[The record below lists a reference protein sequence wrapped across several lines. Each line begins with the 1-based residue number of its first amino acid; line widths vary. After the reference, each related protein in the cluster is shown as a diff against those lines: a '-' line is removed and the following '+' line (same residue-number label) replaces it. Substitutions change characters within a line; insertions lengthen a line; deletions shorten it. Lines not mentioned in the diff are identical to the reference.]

1 MLLADNRKQEMPMV
15 RNRERLDM
23 LGALILERGVVHLRD
38 AARAL
43 GVSEMTIRRDIAGE
57 ADRFAYLG
65 GHIMPAQAVE
75 PEQPYELAIAA
86 DKHASAKRKACSFAL
101 DHLRAEDTIFIDCGT
116 TLIHLVDLLPD
127 GMPLTVVTYALN
139 IADKLAQK
147 PHIRLIV
154 TGGFYHAASASFSGD
169 VAMALFD
176 QLGVNT
182 AFLSAAGLDETRGA
196 TCIHFH
202 EAEIKRKAMSV
213 SARNILIADNSKI
226 GRIRPAFFAK
236 ADDFDAIYTEDG
248 VWEPEELA

>member
-1 MLLADNRKQEMPMV
+1 MV

-23 LGALILERGVVHLRD
+23 LGALILERGVVHLKE
-38 AARAL
+38 AAKAL

-57 ADRFAYLG
+57 TDRFAYLG

-75 PEQPYELAIAA
+75 PEQPYELAAAA
-86 DKHASAKRKACSFAL
+86 DKHASAKRKACHYAL

-116 TLIHLVDLLPD
+116 TLIHLVDLLPEA
-127 GMPLTVVTYALN
+127 MPLTIACYALN
-139 IADKLAQK
+139 IADKLAIK
-147 PHIRLIV
+147 PNVRLIMM
-154 TGGFYHAASASFSGD
+154 GGFYHPASASFSGD
-169 VAMALFD
+169 AAIAQLD

-213 SARNILIADNSKI
+213 SARNILILDSSKI
-226 GRIRPAFFAK
+226 GRIRPAFFAR
-236 ADDFDAIYTEDG
+236 ADDFDAVYTENG
-248 VWEPEELA
+248 AWEPDEAG